1 MTKNYVIDTNVLLLD
16 PEAIFKF
23 EDNNVIIPIG
33 VIEELDRFKKDQ
45 TELGKNARHIS
56 RSLDVLRTQGDLR
69 EGVPIGEGKLM
80 VRYNGNLQ
88 SFYKETNVDL
98 HVIHVAQEVA
108 KREPDVPC
116 IIVSRDINVR
126 IRSNAL
132 GLNAESYESDK
143 IPHSEVDKGHCE
155 AIVSEE
161 AFEKLVNKQSIDVK
175 EAFVVDVE
183 LFPNYY
189 LMLQKEG
196 ATKNTLL
203 GRVDQG
209 GKTIRRLISCPNGIG
224 IVPKNKEQGFV
235 MDALMDNN
243 IKLVCIAGKAG
254 SGKTLLSVAIGYYLV
269 TRQRDYKRLLVSRPV
284 FPMGRDIGY
293 LPGDINDKLDP
304 WMNPIYDAFDV
315 LNGDKQLRGRDL
327 VDGVNVVVEP
337 LTYIR
342 GRSIRDQFLIID
354 ESQNLNSHEIKTI
367 ITRAGENTK
376 VVLTGDIYQ
385 IDHPYLDSLS
395 NGLSYATMNMKDSKL
410 SAHIV
415 LEQGVRSELAEE
427 AANKL

>member
-1 MTKNYVIDTNVLLLD
+1 
-16 PEAIFKF
+16 
-23 EDNNVIIPIG
+23 
-33 VIEELDRFKKDQ
+33 
-45 TELGKNARHIS
+45 
-56 RSLDVLRTQGDLR
+56 
-69 EGVPIGEGKLM
+69 
-80 VRYNGNLQ
+80 
-88 SFYKETNVDL
+88 
-98 HVIHVAQEVA
+98 
-108 KREPDVPC
+108 
-116 IIVSRDINVR
+116 
-126 IRSNAL
+126 
-132 GLNAESYESDK
+132 
-143 IPHSEVDKGHCE
+143 
-155 AIVSEE
+155 
-161 AFEKLVNKQSIDVK
+161 
-175 EAFVVDVE
+175 
-183 LFPNYY
+183 
-189 LMLQKEG
+189 
-196 ATKNTLL
+196 
-203 GRVDQG
+203 
-209 GKTIRRLISCPNGIG
+209 
-224 IVPKNKEQGFV
+224 
-235 MDALMDNN
+235 
-243 IKLVCIAGKAG
+243 
-254 SGKTLLSVAIGYYLV
+254 
-269 TRQRDYKRLLVSRPV
+269 
-284 FPMGRDIGY
+284 MGRDIGY